1 MQPWY
6 PANPGA
12 MIAAVRHVP
21 QLLARLA
28 VTEAS
33 LQRLHGSPSEKE
45 PGCAQ
50 PGSCLAQ
57 GSAKAGLY
65 DGKGTGLGHPASD
78 SPGKQMQGGQASCC
92 CASRRKDIAQQE
104 QPCQVEQILGLSC
117 PAISLRPAWD
127 GCFNLLGMLLAQEG
141 QAAVS
146 EDGVSC
152 AQHCASIAES
162 LRATLRGLP
171 VSTLGAATACIIAKT
186 VSSVAARAISME
198 VRPLVCHL
206 AVKSHWM
213 IPITRRQPCAPRV
226 CIGNVDRDLHSR
238 KSGMRACS

>member
-12 MIAAVRHVP
+12 MIAAVRHGP

-28 VTEAS
+28 GTEAS
-33 LQRLHGSPSEKE
+33 LQRLHGSPSKKE

-50 PGSCLAQ
+50 PGSRPAQ
-57 GSAKAGLY
+57 GAAKAGLY
-65 DGKGTGLGHPASD
+65 DVKGTGRDHPASA
-78 SPGKQMQGGQASCC
+78 SPGKQMQGGPASCC

-117 PAISLRPAWD
+117 PAISSRPAWD
-127 GCFNLLGMLLAQEG
+127 GCFNLLGALLAQEG
-141 QAAVS
+141 QVAVS

-152 AQHCASIAES
+152 AQHCAGIAEG
-162 LRATLRGLP
+162 LRGTLRGLP

-186 VSSVAARAISME
+186 VSIVAARHISAE
-198 VRPLVCHL
+198 VRPLVRHL
-206 AVKSHWM
+206 AVESHWM
-213 IPITRRQPCAPRV
+213 ISIRRWQPCALRV
-226 CIGNVDRDLHSR
+226 CIGNVD
-238 KSGMRACS
+238 